1 MVQREYFR
9 PASTGTVIDCYDLI
23 EKVKDN
29 GK

>member
-1 MVQREYFR
+1 MVQREYIR
-9 PASTGTVIDCYDLI
+9 QASTGTVIDRYDLI